1 MQLSWQRQSAA
12 DDLTDLL
19 APLRRRLWWR
29 AGLGLVLGA
38 AGLALGVLFL
48 LALLALCGFGPAPG
62 PSLALAA
69 VSFVLLA
76 ALAAL
81 ARPPSWLAT
90 ARLVDRTAGLDDRVG
105 TAVETLLVSR
115 GAAAASP
122 AAATQLADAAAHVR
136 HLHPDDAVPVDAVRH
151 QAILVGGLAL
161 LTAGLVLLAG
171 LGDGVPGG
179 LIPLRQTLESALA
192 ALRPAGE
199 EARSSAPARNE
210 VDARVAPLLQQLDA
224 LRTDEA
230 GLSAEELAARRA
242 AAAQQ
247 LAELAARSRAQQE
260 ALSELARALQASA
273 AAHEAAERLTEGD
286 YARAAAALEALGRE
300 SDQLSP
306 AGRRQLADA
315 LRQASTAL
323 RQLSPE
329 LADRAGR
336 AAQALTSRDYRRTEQ
351 ALEALAEAVAQAG
364 QNVVPQG
371 DLGMLGEALADQGAD
386 LEAALAALEALG
398 LRGGAGA
405 DGRNPNAASGGPP
418 GSMPGGRPQNTAGGL
433 GAAGAPVPLDS
444 LPSLDGAPGS
454 DAPDPERPSVLA
466 PSSIGATASAG
477 PVAGG
482 EAFQAAGETAP
493 VPTERREVVRG
504 YFGGER

>member
-29 AGLGLVLGA
+29 VGLALVLRV
-38 AGLALGVLFL
+38 AGLALGGLSV

-62 PSLALAA
+62 PTLALAA
-69 VSFVLLA
+69 AALVLA
-76 ALAAL
+76 AALVAL
-81 ARPPSWLAT
+81 ARPPTWLTT

-105 TAVETLLVSR
+105 TAVETLLASR
-115 GAAAASP
+115 GAVTASP

-136 HLHPDDAVPVDAVRH
+136 GLHLDEAVPVDAVRH
-151 QAILVGGLAL
+151 QAVLVGGLGL

-179 LIPLRQTLESALA
+179 LIPVRQALESALA

-199 EARSSAPARNE
+199 EPRASAPAHNE

-230 GLSAEELAARRA
+230 GLTAEELAARRA

-247 LAELAARSRAQQE
+247 LAELAAKSRAQQE
-260 ALSELARALQASA
+260 ALAELARALQASA
-273 AAHEAAERLTEGD
+273 AAREAAERLTEGD
-286 YARAAAALEALGRE
+286 YARAAAALEALGSE

-351 ALEALAEAVAQAG
+351 ALEALAEAVTQAG

-398 LRGGAGA
+398 LRGGAGS
-405 DGRNPNAASGGPP
+405 DGRNPNATGGGPP
-418 GSMPGGRPQNTAGGL
+418 GSTPGGRPQNTAGGL
-433 GAAGAPVPLDS
+433 GAPGAPLPLDS
-444 LPSLDGAPGS
+444 LPSLDGSPGN

-466 PSSIGATASAG
+466 PQSVGTTASAG
-477 PVAGG
+477 SAQSGD
-482 EAFQAAGETAP
+482 ALQAAGETAP

-504 YFGGER
+504 YFGGEK